1 MITVGR
7 FIHRPLAGALLLL
20 AVALVSTLLLVKS
33 RPQPQRASEQ
43 QAQLLVDVLVLAPA
57 RVRFNVGSD
66 GTVKPA
72 QQTHLVSEVQGRVV
86 DVSPAFVLGGQVA
99 AGELL
104 VRVEPVDYQI
114 ALSARQAELAK
125 ARAALEEEQARAQV
139 AEREWRQLGRSQIPA
154 LGLRKPQLAQEQ
166 ANVAYAEAAVI
177 KAETDLK
184 RTEIRAPFAAI
195 VSAKAVELGQFVAQG
210 TAIGSLA
217 GSGLAEIRLPLT
229 DNQLR
234 TLDYA
239 GADLA
244 SLPDVAL
251 SSSRGPERSGRVVRL
266 EQLVEEQSRFS
277 YLVVQVAAPYQPG
290 PLPALD
296 FGRFVSARL
305 YSRQPQQVIAV
316 PRSSLRE
323 GDRLLLVDSA
333 DTLQL
338 QPVEVRYRDAEQAY
352 ISAGVQGGERLV
364 LTPLANPLPGTP
376 VVVRQ
381 PPLTERRDAR

>member
-1 MITVGR
+1 MTAVRR
-7 FIHRPLAGALLLL
+7 FIRRPLLLSLLLL
-20 AVALVSTLLLVKS
+20 GATLLLTLLLVTS
-33 RPQPQRASEQ
+33 RQPPQSSAEAPPQ
-43 QAQLLVDVLVLAPA
+43 LIVDTLRLAPA
-57 RVRFNVGSD
+57 EVRFSVSSD
-66 GTVKPA
+66 GTVRPA

-86 DVSPAFVLGGQVA
+86 DVSPVFVLGGQVA

-125 ARAALEEEQARAQV
+125 AQAALQEEEALAQV

-154 LGLRKPQLAQEQ
+154 LGLRQPQLAQQ
-166 ANVAYAEAAVI
+166 RANVAYAEAAVA

-217 GSGLAEIRLPLT
+217 GSELAEIRLPLT
-229 DNQLR
+229 DSQLQ
-234 TLDYA
+234 TLAYA

-244 SLPDVAL
+244 ALPEVAL

-266 EQLVEEQSRFS
+266 ERLVEEQSRFN
-277 YLVVQVAAPYQPG
+277 YLVVQVVAPYQPG
-290 PLPALD
+290 ALATLD
-296 FGRFVSARL
+296 FGRFVSAKL
-305 YSRQPQQVIAV
+305 YSHQPQQVIAV

-323 GDRLLLVDSA
+323 GDRLLLVDEKN
-333 DTLQL
+333 TLKF
-338 QPVEVRYRDAEQAY
+338 QPVDVSYRDAEQAY
-352 ISAGVQGGERLV
+352 IRAGVKGGERLV
-364 LTPLANPLPGTP
+364 VTPLANPLAGTA
-376 VVVRQ
+376 VTVRELAQ
-381 PPLTERRDAR
+381 LEHSDAH